1 MDLEEKAVKKNVN
14 DYFKN
19 DEYWSKHIDKNLEE
33 DLWIDEYK
41 TYLTSKGKCLDLGCG
56 IGQFSKKLMKYG
68 YDVVSADISD
78 IALNKV
84 KEFNKNIIKLDMR
97 NKMPFSDNEFDL
109 VFANLSIHYFS
120 DEDTKKLLLE
130 IKRILKDNGIFI
142 GSVNGIQG
150 LQVIGNEAKE
160 IEEHFYEYKDKLIRL
175 FDVSDIK
182 KYLSDFEILKV
193 EERETI
199 RFEHKKNYIV
209 FIVKKS

>member
-1 MDLEEKAVKKNVN
+1 MK

-19 DEYWSKHIDKNLEE
+19 DRYWAEHIKQKLEE

-41 TYLTSKGKCLDLGCG
+41 EYFNSKGKCLDLGCG
-56 IGQFSKKLMKYG
+56 IGQFSKKIMEYG

-84 KEFNKNIIKLDMR
+84 KEFNKNVVKIDMR
-97 NKMPFSDNEFDL
+97 NGLPFSNNEFDL

-130 IKRILKDNGIFI
+130 IKRTLKDKGLFI
-142 GSVNGIQG
+142 GSVNAIQG
-150 LQVIGNEAKE
+150 LKKIEKEAKE
-160 IEEHFYEYKDKLIRL
+160 IEKHFYEYKNKLIRL
-175 FDVSDIK
+175 FDINDVN
-182 KYLSDFEILKV
+182 KYLEDFDIVKI

-209 FIVKKS
+209 FIVKK